1 MREFGDSGENV
12 VNLKGG
18 LLAKSGKLIF
28 QGRSFLEGKIQKNG
42 KKSTLNFLKLKV
54 DGTKVVSVFEFGPY
68 FGSKWL
74 FLSFLRETNM
84 INMAFIGI

>member
-1 MREFGDSGENV
+1 MNYKIVKSIFSA
-12 VNLKGG
+12 KGG
-18 LLAKSGKLIF
+18 LVAKYVKLIF
-28 QGRSFLEGKIQKNG
+28 QGKSFLEGKIQKNG